1 MLVNEHVIQNLSGVC
16 VCVRVLVKREL
27 LHTGIIDL
35 AHVEG
40 MKQKGLYLLFLLF
53 TFLK

>member
-16 VCVRVLVKREL
+16 VCVLVKREL